1 MPIFKN
7 TFPLTT
13 NKASRKHKT
22 KFHGSTKFGL
32 PVGAHQNFSGK
43 IVKGVILTLGRLL
56 VKTRRYFFTVNN
68 NKKRFHILHISS
80 VFKVNLRSTRFYPFF
95 TFLLLY
101 EKVCAFPSAFF
112 LVYIRTR

>member
-43 IVKGVILTLGRLL
+43 IVKGVILTLGPSFGKNTTL
-56 VKTRRYFFTVNN
+56 FFSVNN
-68 NKKRFHILHISS
+68 NKKRFYILHISS
-80 VFKVNLRSTRFYPFF
+80 VF
-95 TFLLLY
+95 
-101 EKVCAFPSAFF
+101 
-112 LVYIRTR
+112 